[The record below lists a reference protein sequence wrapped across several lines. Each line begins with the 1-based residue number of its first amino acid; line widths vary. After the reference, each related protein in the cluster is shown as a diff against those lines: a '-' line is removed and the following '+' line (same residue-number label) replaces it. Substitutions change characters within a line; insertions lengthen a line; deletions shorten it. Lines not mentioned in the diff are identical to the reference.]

1 MRRAIHAEWTKLRS
15 VSSTLWSLLAVVAGT
30 AAVST
35 LAAMGVGTGDDPDA
49 PRICLSGVYLGQVAV
64 VVLGVLAVAPEY
76 DTAMIRTTLSAD
88 PSRGRVLAAKSV
100 VVAALAL
107 IAGLV
112 AVLGSLLVGWIILR
126 GNGVHTPSI
135 VDGSVL
141 RAAGGTVLYFGM
153 IGLLSLG
160 AALVVRHTGGAIT
173 VVLGLLY
180 TLPVVA
186 QVATDPEWRTWL
198 LRITP
203 MTAGLAIQVTRN
215 VELSPIAPW
224 AGFGV
229 LAGYTIAAV
238 ALGAVLLRARDV

>member
-1 MRRAIHAEWTKLRS
+1 MLFPFQT
-15 VSSTLWSLLAVVAGT
+15 
-30 AAVST
+30 T
-35 LAAMGVGTGDDPDA
+35 LAAGSWE
-49 PRICLSGVYLGQVAV
+49 LSSSTSVPWWTLVATV
-64 VVLGVLAVAPEY
+64 ALQAVALL
-76 DTAMIRTTLSAD
+76 ARTEAWHLTIEAAG
-88 PSRGRVLAAKSV
+88 GRVARRVLFRASSAQ
-100 VVAALAL
+100 
-107 IAGLV
+107 
-112 AVLGSLLVGWIILR
+112 VLGSLLTGWIILR
-126 GNGVHTPSI
+126 GNGIHTPSI

-141 RAAGGTVLYFGM
+141 RAAGGTVLYFGL

-186 QVATDPEWRTWL
+186 QVATNPEWRKWL

-229 LAGYTIAAV
+229 LAGYTVAAV
-238 ALGAVLLRARDV
+238 ALGAVLLRTRDV